1 MKKRD
6 MEIKEA
12 LENLA
17 LSKDING
24 LRKYVKDHEAEI
36 YEIYCKEGSGAKP
49 LLSAYEKICM
59 TEPRIAIEYQD
70 IMETSIAGDVLFS
83 NE

>member
-12 LENLA
+12 LENLVS
-17 LSKDING
+17 LKDIDG
-24 LRKYVKDHEAEI
+24 LRKYVKDHNSEI

-59 TEPRIAIEYQD
+59 AEPRIALEYQD

>member
-1 MKKRD
+1 

-12 LENLA
+12 LENLVS
-17 LSKDING
+17 LKDIDG
-24 LRKYVKDHEAEI
+24 LRQYVKDHDAEI
-36 YEIYCKEGSGAKP
+36 YEIYCKEGTGAKP
-49 LLSAYEKICM
+49 LSSAYEKICM
-59 TEPRIAIEYQD
+59 TEPRSAVEYQD